1 MKGQA
6 LLETVL
12 AVVVLAAI
20 FFGLFSLSRRL
31 TAQTLMDHAAARA
44 ARARSVGLN
53 KFMCRKAARIATIP
67 IAGRIISPEE
77 LGDADEVARA
87 AIYMVAR
94 DEGVAAGV
102 LDYENWHGMEFDYG
116 DSGDETITKISIPY
130 GNGEITGEARIE
142 SHWPFW
148 MEDGGR

>member
-1 MKGQA
+1 M
-6 LLETVL
+6 VL
-12 AVVVLAAI
+12 ACASDLPR
-20 FFGLFSLSRRL
+20 SR
-31 TAQTLMDHAAARA
+31 
-44 ARARSVGLN
+44 
-53 KFMCRKAARIATIP
+53 
-67 IAGRIISPEE
+67 
-77 LGDADEVARA
+77 LGS
-87 AIYMVAR
+87 AR